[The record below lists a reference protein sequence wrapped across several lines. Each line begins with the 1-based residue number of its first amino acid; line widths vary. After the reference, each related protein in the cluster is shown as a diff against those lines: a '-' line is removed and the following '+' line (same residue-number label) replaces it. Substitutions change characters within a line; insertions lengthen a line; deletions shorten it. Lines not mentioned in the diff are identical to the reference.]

1 MDRLVL
7 KRNNR
12 YKVGRNDLKQVIIDT
27 KDERR
32 FRRCVDQPKKISLPF
47 LKCFAEYWLAVL
59 YRNTRIRWTT
69 GIIPFP
75 SISKIYSEV
84 IFMCIPVPFNT
95 TDCIVGGTPLSS
107 P

>member
-1 MDRLVL
+1 MDRLIL
-7 KRNNR
+7 KGNNR
-12 YKVGRNDLKQVIIDT
+12 YKVGRNDLKQVIINT

-32 FRRCVDQPKKISLPF
+32 FCRCVDQPKKISLSF
-47 LKCFAEYWLAVL
+47 LKYFAEYWLAVL
-59 YRNTRIRWTT
+59 DRNTRIRWTT
-69 GIIPFP
+69 GVIPFP

-95 TDCIVGGTPLSS
+95 TDCIEGGFPLSS